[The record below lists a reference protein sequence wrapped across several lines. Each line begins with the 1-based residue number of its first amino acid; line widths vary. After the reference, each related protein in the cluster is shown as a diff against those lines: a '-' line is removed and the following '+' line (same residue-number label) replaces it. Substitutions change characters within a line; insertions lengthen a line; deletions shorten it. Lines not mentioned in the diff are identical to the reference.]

1 MKVIVPTMME
11 SRWETVEGQPAGQ
24 KFEVMYY
31 NKYEF
36 TLEEAM
42 EYLNMHPYEFEDF
55 ILHNVGLRNVLREI
69 GAAQLVAELRKII
82 EPSAMLDTM
91 MKRFETKWIDKPIAD
106 FDIQVYPIATKVNI
120 CGHTFDGLEEI
131 QRLTEI
137 SGTGYLNQY
146 ITKKDIGC
154 EDVHVGQIYQ
164 RYPCFDSS
172 DYAYE
177 NRYYQNYLIRKE
189 AISEQ
194 DVYKALAMKSQGNE
208 KRVHELTPA
217 KMLPMVYYK
226 GEGGFM
232 LIATNKDV

>member
-11 SRWETVEGQPAGQ
+11 TRWETVKGQPAGQ
-24 KFEVMYY
+24 MCEVQYY

-42 EYLNMHPYEFEDF
+42 EYLNMHPYEFEDVV
-55 ILHNVGLRNVLREI
+55 LHNVKLRDVLREI
-69 GAAQLVAELRKII
+69 GAEQLVNELRRIT
-82 EPSAMLDTM
+82 EPSAKLDTM
-91 MKRFETKWIDKPIAD
+91 MKQFEVEWADKAIAD
-106 FDIQVYPIATKVNI
+106 FDIQVYPIVAKVDI
-120 CGHTFDGLEEI
+120 CGHTFDGLEGI

-137 SGTGYLNQY
+137 SASGYLNPY
-146 ITKKDIGC
+146 ITKNDVRC

-164 RYPCFDSS
+164 KYPCFDSS

-194 DVYKALAMKSQGNE
+194 DVREALAMGTQGNE

-232 LIATNKDV
+232 LIAKNK